1 MNLFY
6 SFLVLTIYLVVPDYE
21 PEKLDPKFRSRMQS
35 MLAIQVLQINVQ
47 NNHIL
52 ALTALLIIGLRFGG
66 CGSALCKGDLLGILL
81 GYVGWRGGREG
92 GL

>member
-1 MNLFY
+1 
-6 SFLVLTIYLVVPDYE
+6 
-21 PEKLDPKFRSRMQS
+21 

-66 CGSALCKGDLLGILL
+66 CGSALCKGDLWGVLL
-81 GYVGWRGGREG
+81 GYVGVRGGEREG